1 MTDQP
6 EDRFKDSNEKLKDMD
21 KEKEQLNDRQT
32 EGLKN
37 GERMDIPIV

>member
-6 EDRFKDSNEKLKDMD
+6 EDRIKDSNEKLKDMD